1 MIRMKTEKKTNAS
14 SYTRNKKWLWITV
27 SLILLLTVAAGTT
40 LAFLTTGTDPIL
52 NLFTPSKVTCQVE
65 EAFDGVTKENV
76 SVKNTGNTTAF
87 IRAALV
93 VTWKTP
99 DGSMVS
105 AQKPENG
112 TDYSLILAERTGW
125 MQGGDGYWYYSEAV
139 APGEN
144 TGMLIEQCKP
154 LTQKEGYV
162 LSVEI
167 VASAVQSSPGTVAS
181 DAWGVT
187 VENGKITAAPAG
199 Q

>member
-1 MIRMKTEKKTNAS
+1 MVIRKKTRAS
-14 SYTRNKKWLWITV
+14 SYAGNKKRLWLTV
-27 SLILLLTVAAGTT
+27 SLVLLFTVAAGAT
-40 LAFLTTGTDPIL
+40 LAFLATGTNPIV

-65 EAFDGVTKENV
+65 EVFDGVAKENV
-76 SVKNTGNTTAF
+76 SVRNTGNTAAF
-87 IRAALV
+87 IRASLV

-99 DGSMVS
+99 DGSTVL
-105 AQKPENG
+105 AQKPESG
-112 TDYSLILAERTGW
+112 VDYSLILAEGTGW
-125 MQGGDGYWYYSEAV
+125 TQGGDGYWYYSEAV

-144 TGMLIEQCKP
+144 TGLFIEQCKP

-181 DAWGVT
+181 DVWGVT
-187 VENGKITAAPAG
+187 VENGIITTASAG

>member
-1 MIRMKTEKKTNAS
+1 MAIRKKTNAS
-14 SYTRNKKWLWITV
+14 SYARNKKRLWLTV
-27 SLILLLTVAAGTT
+27 SLVLLLTVAAGTT
-40 LAFLTTGTDPIL
+40 LAFLATGTNPIV
-52 NLFTPSKVTCQVE
+52 NLFMPSRVTCQVK

-76 SVKNTGNTTAF
+76 SVRNTGDTTAF

-99 DGSMVS
+99 DGSTVL
-105 AQKPENG
+105 AQKPESG
-112 TDYSLILAERTGW
+112 TDYTLTLAEETGW
-125 MQGGDGYWYYSEAV
+125 IQGGDGYWYYSDAV

-144 TGMLIEQCKP
+144 TGLLIEQCKP

-167 VASAVQSSPGTVAS
+167 VASAVQSSPGTVAF